1 MDALLHVALACMC
14 LGVVLT
20 DDPVHFAKHVLRI
33 DLDPHQQ
40 EAVRS
45 TKPNVVVAGGRRSGK
60 SLMAQVKAIV
70 VAASNRGVRVIVVS
84 PNIEA
89 ARFWLRECA
98 ELLRLSVLRDSV
110 LNEETQS
117 LVFSTLSE
125 IVAIPATHGQL
136 RGQGRSLRLVI
147 VEEAGFQAAE
157 VIRDVRYALL
167 DNIEEGAQLWQ
178 VGSPWGGT
186 DHPFR
191 SSYERGLT
199 GDPDYASFQFKTA
212 DNPRLPK
219 DFIERE
225 RARLAPSEA
234 AAELDGVWSEAVGA
248 LFPRE
253 LLEAITVDL
262 DLF

>member
-1 MDALLHVALACMC
+1 MDALLQVVLACLC

-20 DDPVHFAKHVLRI
+20 DDPVHFAKQVLRI

-40 EAVRS
+40 EVVRS
-45 TKPNVVVAGGRRSGK
+45 IKPNVVVAGGRRSGK
-60 SLMAQVKAIV
+60 SLMAQVKAIH
-70 VAASNRGVRVIVVS
+70 VAASNRGARVIVIS

-89 ARFWLRECA
+89 ARYWLRECA
-98 ELLRLSVLRDSV
+98 ELLRLSALRDSV

-117 LVFSTLSE
+117 LVLSIGSA

-136 RGQGRSLRLVI
+136 RGQGRNLRLVV
-147 VEEAGFQAAE
+147 VEESGFQSAE

-167 DNIEEGAQLWQ
+167 DNFAAGAQLWQ

-199 GDPDYASFQFKTA
+199 GDPDYESVRFRTT

-234 AAELDGVWSEAVGA
+234 AAELDGIWSSAVGA
-248 LFPRE
+248 LFDRE
-253 LLEAITVDL
+253 LLEACVVDL
-262 DLF
+262 Y